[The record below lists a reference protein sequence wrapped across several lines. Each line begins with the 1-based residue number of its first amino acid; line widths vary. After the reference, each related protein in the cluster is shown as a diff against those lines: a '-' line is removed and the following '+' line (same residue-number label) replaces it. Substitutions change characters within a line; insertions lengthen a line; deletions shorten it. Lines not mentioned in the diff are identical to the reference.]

1 MTREDI
7 ERRRGL
13 GGSPESIYV
22 WTEVVGVVADVRH
35 AGLAGASRPLL
46 YVPYRQTNWH
56 NAQLIV
62 RTSGDPLALAATVR
76 AEVGAVNRN
85 AIVTRVQTMEAAI
98 GDSIARPRMAT
109 LLVGAFSTVG
119 VLLAALGL
127 YGIMAHGVV
136 QRTREIGIRVALG
149 ATHGDVSW
157 LILRQG
163 FIVTLAGI
171 LIGLLGVTLTA
182 RVLGTLLYAT
192 SPVDPLAL
200 AIAILLLMA
209 AALSAAY
216 IPARRATGV
225 DPIVALRDE

>member
-1 MTREDI
+1 MSTWIDD
-7 ERRRGL
+7 L
-13 GGSPESIYV
+13 
-22 WTEVVGVVADVRH
+22 RH
-35 AGLAGASRPLL
+35 AFRVLR
-46 YVPYRQTNWH
+46 
-56 NAQLIV
+56 
-62 RTSGDPLALAATVR
+62 RTSGTTLITLVTLALGAAGTTTLFSVVYGVLLR
-76 AEVGAVNRN
+76 PLPYPEPDR
-85 AIVTRVQTMEAAI
+85 IVMIWQH
-98 GDSIARPRMAT
+98 DPARPAERI
-109 LLVGAFSTVG
+109 LVGAFSTVG

-225 DPIVALRDE
+225 EPIVALRDE